1 MLIVNMYLLY
11 AIKQHSYYS
20 KLTIDAF
27 IIIRNKDKFD
37 QSNNKIHNSKNLVS
51 LVFWIIN
58 NYTNSKNF
66 NFNFYDKYA
75 D

>member
-1 MLIVNMYLLY
+1 MYLLY

-51 LVFWIIN
+51 LVF
-58 NYTNSKNF
+58 
-66 NFNFYDKYA
+66 
-75 D
+75 